1 MTKRTHRFADQL
13 VCGGRGRRG
22 RRWRGWGVMSLKAG
36 RKSTHKSVPVA
47 QQSVTRVGRQSVF
60 GRIASF
66 FFFFFSLGFGSLLFP
81 RGKATKESA
90 KETKID
96 SNTTKHKQSHTR
108 GRMRWKVAVFEVV
121 GGFLLANTRWFAQR
135 GLNSFKARAAVE
147 GHALGFRRIP
157 AYSSAVAMFKRS
169 RVALSQHFSLPS

>member
-1 MTKRTHRFADQL
+1 MGGYVVESGSKKHTQKRSSCAAKCHE
-13 VCGGRGRRG
+13 GGEA
-22 RRWRGWGVMSLKAG
+22 V
-36 RKSTHKSVPVA
+36 SVWA
-47 QQSVTRVGRQSVF
+47 YCF
-60 GRIASF
+60 F